1 MTDFALT
8 ASAAAP
14 EYAAPEYAAPEYA
27 AHEHAKPQRPAQEPQ
42 VEGSRLHPLVHAG
55 RWLASDLA
63 STFLFVGLYAL
74 THSVYLAT
82 GLAILGGAA
91 HIAWM
96 KWRGTQVD
104 AMQWMSL
111 GMVVVFGSA
120 SLLTHDPRFVMLKP
134 TLSYAAVG
142 VVMLKRGWMTRYM
155 QGVVLSWSPDL
166 PIMFGYVWSALM
178 FISGALNL
186 LIAVHGDQ
194 KLWAWFLGVYP
205 ITSKLVLFAVQ
216 YLTTRAIT
224 TRRVRAAGVAA

>member
-1 MTDFALT
+1 MTDFVLSTSSAPEQ
-8 ASAAAP
+8 AAPVNAAA
-14 EYAAPEYAAPEYA
+14 
-27 AHEHAKPQRPAQEPQ
+27 EPQ
-42 VEGSRLHPLVHAG
+42 TEGSRLHPLVHAG

-82 GLAILGGAA
+82 GLAIVGGAA

-96 KWRGTQVD
+96 KWRGTRVD
-104 AMQWMSL
+104 TMQWMSL

-120 SLLTHDPRFVMLKP
+120 SLFTHDPRFVMLKP
-134 TLSYAAVG
+134 TLSYAAIG

-155 QGVVLSWSPDL
+155 QGVVLRWSPDVATV
-166 PIMFGYVWSALM
+166 FGYVWSALM
-178 FISGALNL
+178 FVSGALNL
-186 LIAVHGDQ
+186 VVAAHGDP

-205 ITSKLVLFAVQ
+205 ITSKLALFAMQ

-224 TRRVRAAGVAA
+224 ARRMRVAGAL